1 LFAIAKSTAV
11 TNPLSACLQRRC
23 TVGLPLGGFYL
34 LYHNITIIAVSN
46 HSAAAAGAAAECR
59 PAVS

>member
-1 LFAIAKSTAV
+1 
-11 TNPLSACLQRRC
+11 
-23 TVGLPLGGFYL
+23 LGGFYL